1 MMKMIKKAMKWY
13 FNQYVKAIE
22 PMVKYNVLINM

>member
-1 MMKMIKKAMKWY
+1 MMKMLKKVIKWY

-22 PMVKYNVLINM
+22 PMVKYNVPIYM

>member
-13 FNQYVKAIE
+13 FKNYVKAIE
-22 PMVKYNVLINM
+22 PMVKYNVPIYM

>member
-13 FNQYVKAIE
+13 FKQYVKAIE
-22 PMVKYNVLINM
+22 PMVKYNVPINM

>member
-1 MMKMIKKAMKWY
+1 MMKTLKKAVKWY

-22 PMVKYNVLINM
+22 PMVKYNVPVYM